1 MFGDLIIHS
10 QSRYLGDQMK
20 NVASPNWQYFFSYVA
35 DERRDQQPGVAHADE
50 IAFVMRTLD
59 TELDAPTNRDREISA
74 LVSDYWVRFAKT
86 GNPNGAGLPNW
97 PAFDPKHDVHQDLG
111 DEVRTATEL
120 QREFCEAL
128 GRGHLVTDR

>member
-1 MFGDLIIHS
+1 MILQVLLRSG
-10 QSRYLGDQMK
+10 GDQMK

-59 TELDAPTNRDREISA
+59 SELVAPTEKDREISA

-86 GNPNGAGLPNW
+86 GNPNRDGLPFW
-97 PAFDPKHDVHQDLG
+97 PEYSEDAPIVLEIG
-111 DEVRTATEL
+111 DEVAIHQDHRPERMAYHK
-120 QREFCEAL
+120 R
-128 GRGHLVTDR
+128 RGIANLEKAR